1 MNRAK
6 LELLAWGPMVGSGT
20 GIVFRALEL
29 LFLNSSASL
38 SRNTL
43 DPGLVKDQPEDLSLW
58 LQLVESYGELSNHTR

>member
-6 LELLAWGPMVGSGT
+6 LELLAWGPMVGSAT
-20 GIVFRALEL
+20 GIVTRAFEL

-43 DPGLVKDQPEDLSLW
+43 VPGLVKDQPEDLSLW
-58 LQLVESYGELSNHTR
+58 LQLGESYGELSNHTR